1 MKFVKRS
8 PYIARRKTKIIN
20 NDAGNG
26 TTGPK
31 VRQST
36 QDLAVP
42 YMAAGA
48 HPQIDIRPGQ
58 AQVSKKR
65 RCSSFGHNAATPICR
80 IT

>member
-1 MKFVKRS
+1 MQFVKRS

-36 QDLAVP
+36 QELAVP

-58 AQVSKKR
+58 AQVSKKGVAHR
-65 RCSSFGHNAATPICR
+65 LVIMLLRQFAG
-80 IT
+80 

>member
-1 MKFVKRS
+1 MNFVKRS

-36 QDLAVP
+36 QELALP
-42 YMAAGA
+42 YMAAGSPPPNRYPA
-48 HPQIDIRPGQ
+48 WAGPGQ
-58 AQVSKKR
+58 QKKALLIVW
-65 RCSSFGHNAATPICR
+65 S
-80 IT
+80 